1 MTPKWS
7 LSPNFSE
14 KQVAFSQPET
24 VQKDYTND
32 ETSPDPDG
40 VNYARPLKIAKVERI
55 KKKKKWGGGG
65 GSSYTCALMFKPSR
79 LSAKGELMALAKAFY
94 LNKDNITFNGI

>member
-55 KKKKKWGGGG
+55 KKKKMGG
-65 GSSYTCALMFKPSR
+65 R
-79 LSAKGELMALAKAFY
+79 WGELLHMC
-94 LNKDNITFNGI
+94 FNV